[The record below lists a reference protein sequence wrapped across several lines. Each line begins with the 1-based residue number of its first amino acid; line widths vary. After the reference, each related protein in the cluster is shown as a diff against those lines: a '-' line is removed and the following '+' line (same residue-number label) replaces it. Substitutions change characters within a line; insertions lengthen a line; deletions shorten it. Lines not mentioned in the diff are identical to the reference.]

1 MKKNIHPG
9 AKMKLFVFTLFAAI
23 ILAITFTACKSSP
36 KEEIAGSYKFR
47 RNAVFSQVK
56 FLADNI
62 GQTYTDKDALM
73 KDLDYFI
80 RKSPRVEKVTFASVP
95 MVVSPFSITMT
106 EMQRA
111 APKPIGKYIP
121 RKRYNVSEDMVWYRR
136 LLCEKDAYWYQSKQ
150 NSEVI
155 SYVYPVLKELEPE
168 IILYILKLDF
178 NRSDN
183 PVLFWDVPKRYYAQE
198 LLRLEKEYLRKYFFL
213 KKIAEKKRLTAEQE
227 KKFKEA
233 KAYYDI
239 RFKRAIKTG
248 IQREDELKRRLHEEN
263 E

>member
-1 MKKNIHPG
+1 
-9 AKMKLFVFTLFAAI
+9 MKLFVFTWLAAI
-23 ILAITFTACKSSP
+23 MLAVTLGACKSSP

-47 RNAVFSQVK
+47 HNAVYSQIK
-56 FLADNI
+56 YLADNI
-62 GQTYTDKDALM
+62 GQTYTDKDAVM
-73 KDLDYFI
+73 KDLDTFI

-95 MVVSPFSITMT
+95 MVISPFSITMT

-136 LLCEKDAYWYQSKQ
+136 LLCKKDAYWYQSEQ
-150 NSEVI
+150 SSDVI
-155 SYVYPVLKELEPE
+155 SYVYPVLQELKPE
-168 IILYILKLDF
+168 IILYVLKLDF

-183 PVLFWDVPKRYYAQE
+183 PVLFWDVPKVYYEQE

-213 KKIAEKKRLTAEQE
+213 KELAEKKRLTVEE
-227 KKFKEA
+227 ERKFKEA
-233 KAYYDI
+233 RPYYEL
-239 RFKRAIKTG
+239 RFKRVIKAG
-248 IQREDELKRRLHEEN
+248 ERREDKLKRRLREED